1 MMLDEVIDTFY
12 TNALSSVSQPYTRW
26 DISTQGSP
34 DSVLSNYNYV
44 IWFTGATRTAP
55 MPAEDVDGIISYL
68 DNGGKLLIS
77 SQDFVQRLSE
87 RGSARDS
94 LLLVD
99 YLKVTYYLRPS
110 DQHENGVSGSVFDSL
125 SFYTSGTGGANNQA
139 SKDAFTV
146 YPGGTTVLVYGTGQP
161 AAVVS
166 EANYRVMTA
175 GFGAEA
181 ISDAFPARY
190 NSRAEFFDG
199 ALRYLRQPVSV
210 DEQPNNLPVRLILS
224 QNYPN
229 PFNPSTQ
236 ISFELP
242 QSGPVTLEIYDIL
255 GRLIDKPVNGTL
267 ASGNHQ
273 ITWNGARY
281 SSGVYFYKLT
291 AGANSQVRRMTLTK

>member
-1 MMLDEVIDTFY
+1 L
-12 TNALSSVSQPYTRW
+12 SQPYIHW
-26 DISTQGSP
+26 DIAIQGSP
-34 DSVLSNYNYV
+34 DSVLSEYNYV

-68 DNGGKLLIS
+68 DGGGRLLMT

-94 LLLVD
+94 LLLID

-110 DQHENGVSGSVFDSL
+110 DQHENGIAGTVFDSL

-146 YPGGTTVLVYGTGQP
+146 YPGGVVVLSYGTGQP

-166 EANYRVMTA
+166 EANYRIVTA
-175 GFGAEA
+175 GFGAEG

-190 NSRAEFFDG
+190 NSKAEFLDA

-210 DEQPNNLPVRLILS
+210 DERTAVLPEKLILS

-242 QSGPVTLEIYDIL
+242 QAGPVTLEIYDIL
-255 GRLIDKPVNGTL
+255 GRLIDKPVNGPL
-267 ASGNHQ
+267 AAGNHQ
-273 ITWNGARY
+273 IVWNGNPY
-281 SSGVYFYKLT
+281 SSGVYFYKLV
-291 AGANSQVRRMTLTK
+291 AGDNSQVKRMTLTK